1 MAQAIKITSFPI
13 LFNRVYMHFLLLFS
27 DWCTLSPV

>member
-13 LFNRVYMHFLLLFS
+13 LFNRVCMHFLLLFS
-27 DWCTLSPV
+27 DWRVLTPV